1 MIVAVFGSAIGEPGS
16 RPYADAQVL
25 GKLLGEAGLDVMTG
39 AYCGTM
45 EAISRGAFEAGAHT
59 FGVSCADIE
68 NFRPLGVNPW
78 VHTEIRTENLNRR
91 LEVLTRQP
99 DAMIALPGGIGT
111 LVEIMLSL
119 NLMVVKSIPTR
130 PLILIGKEWRGS
142 FNALFENNSAFIRA
156 NDRKLLHFATNNEE
170 AVNLCK
176 SLLTRSSYG

>member
-1 MIVAVFGSAIGEPGS
+1 MIVAVFGSAFGEPGS
-16 RPYADAQVL
+16 QPYADALAL
-25 GKLLGEAGLDVMTG
+25 GKMLGEAGLDVMTG
-39 AYCGTM
+39 GYCGMM
-45 EAISRGAFEAGAHT
+45 EAISRGASENGANT

-78 VHTEIRTENLNRR
+78 VQTEISTENLNRR

-130 PLILIGKEWRGS
+130 PLILIGKEWRAS
-142 FNALFENNSAFIRA
+142 FSALFENNSAFIRA
-156 NDRKLLHFATNNEE
+156 EDQHLVHFARNNEE
-170 AVNLCK
+170 AVTLCK
-176 SLLTRSSYG
+176 SLLTRS